1 MQTQTQQLKTIT
13 VQTSNSVESVH
24 METLYTV
31 LTNCFN
37 KLQLVEA
44 DCTGSNYY
52 INSANIFAQLQLLY
66 VENESNDYV
75 SLQSVMDV
83 FANNITYYDESSL
96 FTQVVKNTV
105 LQNVLIENYV
115 YLSN

>member
-1 MQTQTQQLKTIT
+1 MQTQQLKTLT
-13 VQTSNSVESVH
+13 VTTSNSVESVH

-52 INSANIFAQLQLLY
+52 INSANIYAQLLTLY
-66 VENESNDYV
+66 AAHASSVDFI
-75 SLQSVMDV
+75 SLQSVMQC
-83 FANNITYYDESSL
+83 FASNITYVDESSL
-96 FTQVVKNTV
+96 FTSVVKNTV
-105 LQNVLIENYV
+105 LQNILLEDYV
-115 YLSN
+115 YLCN